1 VIKVAD
7 LIGIPY
13 KENGRTLAGLD
24 CYGLAIEVEKRY
36 GKTLQDVVYENH
48 DLELSEKYA
57 PTLNIKKTDY
67 IKEGSLLEFH
77 IKDTLHIA
85 VALNSNIM
93 IHATINQGVRISPIG
108 AYKIKNV
115 YEVL

>member
-1 VIKVAD
+1 MINVSD

-13 KENGRTLAGLD
+13 KENGRDLTGLD

-48 DLELSEKYA
+48 DKALSSKYA
-57 PTLNIKKTDY
+57 PTLNIRKTDF
-67 IKEGSLLEFH
+67 IKEGCLVEIH
-77 IKDTLHIA
+77 IKDTLHIG
-85 VALNSNIM
+85 VALGNGLM
-93 IHATINQGVRISPIG
+93 IHATINQGVRISRIA
-108 AYKIKNV
+108 AYKITAI